1 MYSMNALRGSR
12 PYSWLALLAILAQL
26 LLPTAHAAAMGHA
39 GTGDPLHLAFC
50 GQASAQA
57 LQTLRETAPP
67 ELLRALTKASTSADS
82 TERTH
87 QSAVASA
94 CSLCAGLSALQ
105 VAALGSQAPVFAFTA
120 NAPVL
125 AERLDAPAPL
135 AASTRQPS
143 QRGPP
148 TYS

>member
-1 MYSMNALRGSR
+1 MNALRGSR

-26 LLPTAHAAAMGHA
+26 LLPATHAAAMGHA
-39 GTGDPLHLAFC
+39 GTGDPLHRAFC
-50 GQASAQA
+50 GLASAQA

-67 ELLRALTKASTSADS
+67 ELLRALAKASTSADS
-82 TERTH
+82 DEQPH
-87 QSAVASA
+87 QRAVASA

-105 VAALGSQAPVFAFTA
+105 FAALGGQTPAFALAA
-120 NAPVL
+120 NGPVL
-125 AERLDAPAPL
+125 AVVVDAPAPL

-148 TYS
+148 SYS